1 MALDKHAIEHL
12 YRRRAARYDFTANL
26 YYLIGFREARYRRKA
41 VDALKLRPGDTVV
54 EIGCGTGLNFPYLIE
69 AIGPEGTL
77 IGVDLTAAMLDK
89 ARKRVDT
96 HGWRN
101 VRLVQSDAAAYLFP
115 DQVDGVI
122 SSFALTLVPEYDQVI
137 LRAQK
142 ALRPGGRLCVL
153 DLKLPE
159 NWPAGIARL
168 AVFVTR
174 PFGVTPDLAQ
184 RRPWEAM
191 QTRFSRVDVTPL
203 YGGFAYIAV
212 AITVR

>member
-1 MALDKHAIEHL
+1 
-12 YRRRAARYDFTANL
+12 
-26 YYLIGFREARYRRKA
+26 
-41 VDALKLRPGDTVV
+41 VV
-54 EIGCGTGLNFPYLIE
+54 EIGCGTGLNFPYLIS
-69 AIGPEGTL
+69 AIGPKGTL

-89 ARKRVDT
+89 AKQRVDA

-101 VRLVQSDAAAYLFP
+101 VQLVRTDAGVYPFP
-115 DQVDGVI
+115 GQVEGVI

-137 LRAQK
+137 ARAQK
-142 ALRPGGRLCVL
+142 ALRPGGRLSVL

-159 NWPAGIARL
+159 NWPARITRL

-174 PFGVTPDLAQ
+174 PFGVTLELAQ

-191 QTRFSRVDVTPL
+191 RTRFPRTEVTGL

-212 AITVR
+212 AVKA